1 MKTIIESI
9 KTDLRKLLQKR
20 KFRGAIIHDD
30 VNIDDK
36 SELGKHSVI
45 FKKNNIVKSK
55 IDDYTYIQENSRIY
69 YSKIGKFCSI
79 APEVVIGLLN
89 HPIKFVSTSP
99 VFYDK
104 KQPLPFFFNHFD
116 ESKKFYKET
125 VIGPDCWIGQRSM
138 IMSGLT
144 VGVGA
149 IIAAGSVVTRNVEP
163 YSIVAGIPAKK
174 IKMRFSKPI
183 IIKLIDSNWW
193 KFSDEK
199 LQKLSPY
206 INDPKKFLNKL
217 NENN

>member
-1 MKTIIESI
+1 MKTIIKSI

-20 KFRGAIIHDD
+20 KFRGAIIHDN
-30 VNIDDK
+30 VNIDNK

-45 FKKNNIVKSK
+45 FKMNNIVESK
-55 IDDYTYIQENSRIY
+55 IDDYTYVQENSRIY
-69 YSKIGKFCSI
+69 FSKIGKFCSI
-79 APEVVIGLLN
+79 APEVVIGLFN

-104 KQPLPFFFNHFD
+104 EQPLPFFFNHFD